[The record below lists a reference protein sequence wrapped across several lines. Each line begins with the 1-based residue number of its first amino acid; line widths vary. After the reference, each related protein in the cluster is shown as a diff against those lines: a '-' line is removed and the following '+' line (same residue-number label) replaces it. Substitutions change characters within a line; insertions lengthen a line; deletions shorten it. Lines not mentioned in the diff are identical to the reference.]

1 MNTIRAVL
9 QRLGRKTRGHSV
21 TVLFFALTFMQTTA
35 IWLQRAFPTQDGPMQ
50 LYYADVL
57 SGLLRGGG
65 TYSAYFRMNS

>member
-1 MNTIRAVL
+1 
-9 QRLGRKTRGHSV
+9 
-21 TVLFFALTFMQTTA
+21 LTFMQTTA